1 MRELY
6 RRLEGNEIMTII
18 QNQYCASYGPDDT
31 LLASVDDVRRYAGA
45 SALSAIDTLDIL
57 FTRNTIW
64 KPNRTGSEFMQNITL
79 KDQQQRNALASSCC
93 SSCR

>member
-1 MRELY
+1 
-6 RRLEGNEIMTII
+6 MTVI

-79 KDQQQRNALASSCC
+79 RDQQQKRELVSSCY
-93 SSCR
+93 SLFR